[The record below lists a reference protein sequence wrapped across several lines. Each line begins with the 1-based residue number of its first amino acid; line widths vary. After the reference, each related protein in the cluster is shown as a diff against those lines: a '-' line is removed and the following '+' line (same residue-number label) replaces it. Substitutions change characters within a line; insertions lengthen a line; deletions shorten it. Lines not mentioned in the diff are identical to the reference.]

1 MRVLVTGGAGFIGS
15 ALVKHLVVARNDDVC
30 TVDSLTYAGSLAN
43 LARVENRR
51 NHRFE
56 RIDIRN
62 GQQMRKLVAD
72 FAPDALMNLAAESH
86 VDRSIDGPADF
97 IQTNIVGT
105 YTLLET
111 VREHSAATGRECR
124 FIHVST
130 DEVYGSLGSTGAF
143 GEDSPHRPNSP
154 YAASKAASDHLARA
168 WWRTFELPVITTN
181 CSNNY
186 GPFQFAEKLIPL
198 ATIRALRGAPVPV
211 YGDGQQVR
219 DWLHVD
225 DHVRALIAVLER
237 GTPGRTYNIG
247 GNCEKTNMEVVRTVL
262 RAVAQRSGADENALL
277 SLIEFVADRPGH
289 DRRYAIDASRI
300 TRELGWRPRVDFEA
314 GIAATVAWY
323 AENVDWRD
331 AAERVYA
338 GERLGLD
345 EGVRP

>member
-15 ALVKHLVVARNDDVC
+15 ALVRHLVDARGDEVC
-30 TVDSLTYAGSLAN
+30 TVDTLTYAGSLAN
-43 LARVENRR
+43 LASVEGRA

-56 RIDIRN
+56 RIDIRDVAL
-62 GQQMRKLVAD
+62 MRAVVAD
-72 FAPDALMNLAAESH
+72 FAPDALMHLAAESH

-111 VREHSAATGRECR
+111 VRDYCVSRSRECR

-130 DEVYGSLGSTGAF
+130 DEVYGSLGSTGVF
-143 GEDSPHRPNSP
+143 TEESPYRPNSP

-168 WWRTFELPVITTN
+168 WWKTFDLPVITTN

-186 GPFQFAEKLIPL
+186 GPYQFAEKLIPL
-198 ATIRALRGAPVPV
+198 ATLRGLKGASVPV

-225 DHVRALIAVLER
+225 DHVRALVAVLDSGR
-237 GTPGRTYNIG
+237 PGRTYNIG
-247 GNCEKTNMEVVRTVL
+247 GNCERTNLEVVRTVL
-262 RAVAQRSGADENALL
+262 KAVAAHSGVDESDLL
-277 SLIEFVADRPGH
+277 GLVEFVADRPGH

-300 TRELGWRPRVDFEA
+300 ARELDWRPRVDFDA
-314 GIAATVAWY
+314 GIAATVDWY
-323 AENVDWRD
+323 AENVDWRN
-331 AAERVYA
+331 AVGAIYA
-338 GERLGLD
+338 GERLGLHD
-345 EGVRP
+345 GRRQ